1 MSYQPTIVGML
12 SDSLAFQTLIN
23 NTQEQFD
30 TPIWS
35 NYLTD
40 EFSLRLEWKAVLG
53 VMEQSPMASV
63 IDFSSGK
70 PIYVRPSV
78 SKLNGEI
85 PTFGAKWQMNKGEV
99 REFLDLQKSVG
110 SLGIDPTRLI
120 DFLMPDIKRAAIA
133 PHATIDRLFL
143 EAISTGQM
151 TMTATNNPKGVI
163 WNSALDWGITKSN
176 VAVVWSTANAATM
189 TPITDIKAVV
199 DASDAGFDTIKMS
212 KATFNLMVN
221 STEFKNLFTRD
232 FGVSGGTIKGTASL
246 NPFIG
251 VARVNEYFET
261 IDLPMIEIIDKKVII
276 ETKAGAR
283 TVLKPFAD
291 NRVSFSVGNDYGK
304 MVYTYSNEE
313 ELPIPGKTYA
323 KSNNVLISKYRD
335 NNGSEFTESEF
346 NAFPVIN
353 KAKEMQIMI
362 TDVAAS

>member
-1 MSYQPTIVGML
+1 MSYQPTIVELL

-30 TPIWS
+30 APIWG
-35 NYLTD
+35 NYLTE

-53 VMEQSPMASV
+53 IMEQSPMAAV

-70 PIYVRPSV
+70 PIFVRPTV
-78 SKLNGEI
+78 SKLSGEI

-99 REFLDLQKSVG
+99 RDFLDLQKSVG
-110 SLGIDPTRLI
+110 NLGIDPTKLI
-120 DFLMPDIKRAAIA
+120 DFLMPDIKRAAIS

-143 EAISTGQM
+143 EVISTGQM

-163 WNSALDWGITKSN
+163 WEALDWGITTSN
-176 VAVVWSTANAATM
+176 VAVVWTTGTYATM

-199 DASDAGFDTIKMS
+199 DGNDASFDTIKMS
-212 KATFNLMVN
+212 RATFNLMVN
-221 STEFKNLFTRD
+221 STEFKSMFTRD
-232 FGVSGGTIKGTASL
+232 FGVSGGTVKGTTVA
-246 NPFIG
+246 NAFFG
-251 VARVNEYFET
+251 VERVNEYFET
-261 IDLPMIEIIDKKVII
+261 IDLPMIEIIDKKVVI
-276 ETKAGAR
+276 EAVDGTR
-283 TVLKPFAD
+283 STIKPFAD

-304 MVYTYSNEE
+304 MVYTYANEE

-335 NNGSEFTESEF
+335 NNGSEYTESEF

-353 KAKEMQIMI
+353 KANEMQIMI